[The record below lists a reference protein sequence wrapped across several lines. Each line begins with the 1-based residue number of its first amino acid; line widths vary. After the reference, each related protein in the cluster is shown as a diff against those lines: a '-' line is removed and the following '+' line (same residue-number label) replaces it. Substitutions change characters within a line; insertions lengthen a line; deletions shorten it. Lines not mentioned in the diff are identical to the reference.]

1 MFSVPACAL
10 LAPQV
15 APARRAVITLTAA
28 YNGTASRPVVIWS
41 RDQQQSER
49 VPGEQQ
55 PSWWLPTLL
64 RRQGVW
70 SGDSFSQDDAGSF
83 ALGLLFFGAAGFLFG
98 AGEPSQ
104 YGMPILPSE
113 SRRATARGDGPRL
126 VISDQASVRAGA
138 RSFGEQLERQRLLV
152 KKDRTQ
158 LAALETALR
167 LELGGL
173 ESRVSAWRDAQEQD
187 AAEGR
192 ALRVASGVPEQ
203 REGAGGASSWKLW
216 RETPDEYRQRLLQ
229 SINRRGERAAF
240 LRLNLRAE
248 EEVLAELQRLAAQR
262 DPDAPPVQ
270 LGVFPDGQFQQSKGE
285 VYYNTGWASP
295 GL

>member
-83 ALGLLFFGAAGFLFG
+83 ALGLLFFGAAGFLFALVG
-98 AGEPSQ
+98 AIKNSQ
-104 YGMPILPSE
+104 TTSAL
-113 SRRATARGDGPRL
+113 L
-126 VISDQASVRAGA
+126 KA
-138 RSFGEQLERQRLLV
+138 RSS
-152 KKDRTQ
+152 D
-158 LAALETALR
+158 
-167 LELGGL
+167 
-173 ESRVSAWRDAQEQD
+173 DAGTKRNQ
-187 AAEGR
+187 
-192 ALRVASGVPEQ
+192 
-203 REGAGGASSWKLW
+203 
-216 RETPDEYRQRLLQ
+216 
-229 SINRRGERAAF
+229 
-240 LRLNLRAE
+240 
-248 EEVLAELQRLAAQR
+248 
-262 DPDAPPVQ
+262 
-270 LGVFPDGQFQQSKGE
+270 
-285 VYYNTGWASP
+285 
-295 GL
+295 